1 MSGAVERF
9 DERAR
14 QRVGAYGRTTVYDDE
29 LLRHPVYT
37 RVLHW
42 SVAIFFLLAL
52 LSGFAIYSP
61 WLYHWIA
68 PLFGGGPTT
77 RLLHPWFSLGFV
89 VFFSLQFLNWLRPMT
104 WTSDD
109 RRWMSHLKAY
119 VTNTDKLEPEKP
131 KLEKTEK
138 PDQGGKP

>member
-1 MSGAVERF
+1 MSTRIDSF

-14 QRVGAYGRTTVYDDE
+14 READRVGETTVHRGE

-42 SVAIFFLLAL
+42 SVAIFFILAL

-61 WLYHWIA
+61 WLYRA
-68 PLFGGGPTT
+68 LTPLFGGGPST

-89 VFFSLQFLNWLRPMT
+89 VFLAFQILNWLEPMT
-104 WTSDD
+104 WNADD
-109 RRWMSHLKAY
+109 RRWMKQIKTY
-119 VTNTDKLEPEKP
+119 VTNVEPVE
-131 KLEKTEK
+131 
-138 PDQGGKP
+138 PDY